1 MLMRLTL
8 VYRENRSK
16 AIMADREVSYIFFQQ
31 TLHRSAWEKVESNPI
46 FPEETSSA
54 KQPIK

>member
-8 VYRENRSK
+8 VYRENRL
-16 AIMADREVSYIFFQQ
+16 IMADREVSYIFFQQ